1 MGALCCVGA
10 DLAVLGALGRVG
22 RGFGSGGRAGL
33 CWARDLAVLGA
44 RAGIW
49 LWWARW
55 AGLGADLAFGVWSTF
70 YRANKEISSATVARE
85 ICKTRF
91 HTDPQKYVQKYN
103 FKVQKYASEPKKC
116 TFKVQKYIFKVQK
129 CAESKK
135 VYIFSK

>member
-33 CWARDLAVLGA
+33 CWARIWLCWA
-44 RAGIW
+44 RGPGWARIW

-103 FKVQKYASEPKKC
+103 FKVQKYASEPKKMYLQS
-116 TFKVQKYIFKVQK
+116 T
-129 CAESKK
+129 K
-135 VYIFSK
+135 VYFQSTKMC